1 MNTTQIKLAF
11 ALGAAVAM
19 QRVDGFLALL
29 LALAKV
35 GDIGDV
41 RIWIVAHFVRPKTE
55 AQQAAALDGLFA
67 QLLVDMTA
75 NVRRALSKPGDPHD
89 VVADYVSEVLSS
101 KGWIRWAEV
110 GLLIRDHEKFGPVG
124 LLAAEKFGMLL
135 ANLDDADKLVEGF
148 AKTSFC
154 ELVEE
159 CTNTPLCDLVGL
171 DDETMAVTG
180 QKEN

>member
-11 ALGAAVAM
+11 ALGAAVAI
-19 QRVDGFLALL
+19 QRVDKFLVLL
-29 LALAKV
+29 LALAKA
-35 GDIGDV
+35 GSIDDV

-110 GLLIRDHEKFGPVG
+110 GLLLCDHEKFGPVG
-124 LLAAEKFGMLL
+124 LLAAEKLGMLL
-135 ANLDDADKLVEGF
+135 ANLDDADQ
-148 AKTSFC
+148 
-154 ELVEE
+154 LVEE
-159 CTNTPLCDLVGL
+159 CTNTTLCDLVGL